1 MNTLNISNIELQNRI
16 ISAPLAGVTDLPFRK
31 IIRDLHNGLI
41 CAEMVSSQSL
51 VRCKSKKIYE
61 EQIATEDSLTSVQI
75 LGRNPKY
82 MSESAKLL
90 RDMGVKIIDINMG
103 CSVRKVIRQKEGSAL
118 IGEPELACE
127 VIKAVVDA
135 VDLPVT
141 LKIRKS
147 FQDKTSEAIIRRSGD
162 LGIKAIALH
171 GRSQEQLYS
180 GNADWDY
187 VGEMQS
193 KISIPLI
200 GNGDI
205 KTAKDALIKLE
216 KYGCKAVMIGRGI
229 LGNPWILREAHCLD
243 INRNYDAP
251 SNSDKLTEAMRH
263 LKLAVEIE
271 GEITAFKKIRKHL
284 SWYIKGMPMASI
296 MRDNIFHTHNDKEL
310 LRLWEGYSAFISET
324 EAIEYIHIGDLEPI
338 FAKYIN

>member
-1 MNTLNISNIELQNRI
+1 MNTLNISNIEIRNRI

-31 IIRDLHNGLI
+31 IIRGLHDGLM
-41 CAEMVSSQSL
+41 CSEMVSSQSL
-51 VRCKSKKIYE
+51 VRCKSKKLYE
-61 EQIATEDSLTSVQI
+61 EQIDPEDSLTSVQI

-82 MSESAKLL
+82 MADSAKLL
-90 RDMGVKIIDINMG
+90 KSMGVKIIDINMG
-103 CSVRKVIRQKEGSAL
+103 CSVRKVIKQKEGSAL
-118 IGEPELACE
+118 IYEPDLACE
-127 VIKAVVDA
+127 IIEAVVNA
-135 VDLPVT
+135 VDVPVT

-147 FQDKTSEAIIRRSGD
+147 FQDKTSEEIITRCGD

-180 GNADWDY
+180 GQADWDY

-193 KISIPLI
+193 KISVPLI

-205 KTAKDALIKLE
+205 KTPEDALIKLK

-229 LGNPWILREAHCLD
+229 LGNPWILKETHCLD
-243 INRNYDAP
+243 NNLEYT
-251 SNSDKLTEAMRH
+251 SVKNSEKLDKAKQH
-263 LKLAVEIE
+263 FNLAIEIE

-296 MRDNIFHTHNDKEL
+296 MRDKIFHTRNNKEL
-310 LRLWEGYSAFISET
+310 LRLWDAYFVFIAET
-324 EAIEYIHIGDLEPI
+324 ETVKEIHIGDLEPM
-338 FAKYIN
+338 FAKYVN